1 MSKIK
6 VLYWEEIEDGTLE
19 DTINEMGRITAEFV
33 DKQTKLLAKIKERA
47 NGRN

>member
-19 DTINEMGRITAEFV
+19 DTINEMGRITNEFIS
-33 DKQTKLLAKIKERA
+33 KQTKLIKKIKEQT

>member
-19 DTINEMGRITAEFV
+19 DTINEMGRLTDEFV
-33 DKQTKLLAKIKERA
+33 DKQTKLIEQIKERT
-47 NGRN
+47 NVRN